1 MNLEKTIKKLENRGF
16 TAKYFPTAVEAA
28 DYLEAEIQGK
38 SVGIGGSITARDLG
52 LYERLAKNNTVYGHW
67 QIPGA
72 ETIAKANAAE
82 VYITSANAI
91 TEDGEI
97 LNIDGRGNRLAAQ
110 VYGDKKVYYVAG
122 VNKIC
127 PDFATALDRAR
138 NVASVKNAARFELS
152 TPCQIDGKCHDC
164 RSPQR
169 ICNALIVHWAP
180 MMGMEAEVVLIGEDM
195 GY

>member
-1 MNLEKTIKKLENRGF
+1 MNIEKTIKNLENRGF
-16 TAKYFPTAVEAA
+16 TAKYFPTAAEASA
-28 DYLEAEIQGK
+28 YLAAEIKGK
-38 SVGIGGSITARDLG
+38 TVGIGGSITARDLG
-52 LYERLAKNNTVYGHW
+52 LYELLAENNTVHGHW
-67 QIPGA
+67 QIPGP
-72 ETIAKANAAE
+72 ETIEKANHAE
-82 VYITSANAI
+82 VYITSANAL
-91 TEDGEI
+91 TENGEI

-127 PDFATALDRAR
+127 PDFDSALDRAR
-138 NVASVKNAARFELS
+138 NVASVKNAARFGLS

-195 GY
+195 GF

>member
-1 MNLEKTIKKLENRGF
+1 MKIKFLGTCGAWRPAELFHNDGNLEKLINAKKLHLRSQLLINDDMLVDFPEDTYFKILEYGFDASAIESILITHSHSDHFYPADMSLRGG
-16 TAKYFPTAVEAA
+16 AYAHEM
-28 DYLEAEIQGK
+28 
-38 SVGIGGSITARDLG
+38 
-52 LYERLAKNNTVYGHW
+52 TV
-67 QIPGA
+67 P
-72 ETIAKANAAE
+72 E
-82 VYITSANAI
+82 VN
-91 TEDGEI
+91 
-97 LNIDGRGNRLAAQ
+97 

-127 PDFATALDRAR
+127 PDFNSALDRAR
-138 NVASVKNAARFELS
+138 NVASVKNAARFGLS

-195 GY
+195 GF

>member
-1 MNLEKTIKKLENRGF
+1 MNIEKTIKNLENRGF
-16 TAKYFPTAVEAA
+16 TAKYFPTAAEAA
-28 DYLEAEIQGK
+28 DYLEAEIRGK
-38 SVGIGGSITARDLG
+38 SVGIGGSMTARDLG
-52 LYERLAKNNTVYGHW
+52 LYKRLAKNNTVHGHW
-67 QIPGA
+67 QIPGP

-91 TEDGEI
+91 TEQGEI

-127 PDFATALDRAR
+127 PDFSSALDRAR
-138 NVASVKNAARFELS
+138 NVASVKNAARFGLS
-152 TPCQIDGKCHDC
+152 TPCQADEKCHDC

-180 MMGMEAEVVLIGEDM
+180 MMGMEGEVVLIGEEM
-195 GY
+195 GF